1 MALLFLLDIL
11 RAVTTNETRIG
22 GLLLD
27 YRPILYVNGV
37 LLVILATAMILP
49 MLADFYFGYDDWQ
62 IFFVSM
68 IVTAFS
74 GGTLILSNMGFTF
87 KPSIKQAFIITNS
100 TWITLILFSAFPFWL
115 SSMNMDITD
124 SIFEATSGLT
134 TTSSTVI
141 TGLDHAPAGILLW
154 RALLQWLGGIGII
167 IMAVSVLP
175 FLKIG
180 GMQIF
185 RTDLAE
191 SEKGLPRT
199 AHLAKSIASIYVVLT
214 LACALLYMLS
224 GLEVF
229 DSITHAMTTIST
241 GGFSNFDKSFIKIND
256 GFAELIAIVF
266 MILGS
271 LPFILYIRVANGN
284 LQPLYKD
291 TQTRWFLSIIL
302 IASALVSLDLAIN
315 MDTKI
320 LESLRQALFNV
331 TSIITGT
338 GFRNTDYNAWGA
350 FCVSILFFLM
360 VVGGCAGS
368 TSCGIKI
375 FRFQVLYAVIVVQT
389 KRLLHQNGVFLPH
402 YDGKPIPR
410 EIPTAVMSFFFVY
423 ALGFMLI
430 AAALSLT
437 GLDFTTSVSGA
448 ITSISNV
455 GAGMGNVI
463 GPLNTFGSLP
473 DSAKWILVT
482 GMILGRLEIF
492 TFLVML
498 TPIFWKSS

>member
-1 MALLFLLDIL
+1 M
-11 RAVTTNETRIG
+11 
-22 GLLLD
+22 D
-27 YRPILYVNGV
+27 YRPIFYVNGV
-37 LLVILATAMILP
+37 LLIILATAMILP

-62 IFFVSM
+62 VFFISM
-68 IVTAFS
+68 VITAFS
-74 GGTLILSNMGFTF
+74 GGALILSNMGYSFR
-87 KPSIKQAFIITNS
+87 PSIKQAFIITNS
-100 TWITLILFSAFPFWL
+100 TWITLILFSALPFWL
-115 SSMNMDITD
+115 SSLDLSITD
-124 SIFEATSGLT
+124 SVFEATSGLT

-141 TGLDHAPAGILLW
+141 TGLDLAPAGILLW
-154 RALLQWLGGIGII
+154 RSLLQWLGGIGII
-167 IMAVSVLP
+167 IMAVSILP
-175 FLKIG
+175 FLRIG

-185 RTDLAE
+185 RTEVSE

-199 AHLAKSIASIYVVLT
+199 THLATSIAFVYVILT
-214 LACALLYMLS
+214 MACALFYMLT

-229 DSITHAMTTIST
+229 DSITHAMATIST
-241 GGFSNFDKSFIKIND
+241 GGFSNFDKSFISINN
-256 GFAELIAIVF
+256 GFTELVAIFF

-271 LPFILYIRVANGN
+271 LPFLLYVKAVNGN

-302 IASALVSLDLAIN
+302 ITSALVSLDLIFH
-315 MDTKI
+315 MQI
-320 LESLRQALFNV
+320 GFFESFRHALFNV

-338 GFRNTDYNAWGA
+338 GFRNTDYNTWGS
-350 FCVSILFFLM
+350 FCISVLFFLM

-402 YDGKPIPR
+402 YAGKPIPR
-410 EIPTAVMSFFFVY
+410 DIPTSVMSFFFVY
-423 ALGFMLI
+423 AIGFVLI
-430 AAALSLT
+430 SAALSLT
-437 GLDFTTSVSGA
+437 GLDFITSVSGA

-455 GAGMGNVI
+455 GTGIGDVI
-463 GPLNTFGSLP
+463 GPLNTFNGLP
-473 DSAKWILVT
+473 HTAKWILIL

-498 TPIFWKSS
+498 TPAFWKLS